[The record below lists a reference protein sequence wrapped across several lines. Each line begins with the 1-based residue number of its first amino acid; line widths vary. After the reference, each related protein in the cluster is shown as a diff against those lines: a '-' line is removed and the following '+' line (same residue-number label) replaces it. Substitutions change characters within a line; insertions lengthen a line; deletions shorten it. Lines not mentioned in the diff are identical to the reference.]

1 MTIRIYLFFNGD
13 CEAAFRTYEKHLGGR
28 DVMLMRYGGSPG
40 EAAVPADWKDKV
52 MHGSMRLGDVMLL
65 ASDAPPGRYDRPQ
78 GFRVNLAAE
87 TPEQARRMFDAL
99 ADGGTVEMALEKTF
113 FAPAFGQLRDRF
125 GIPWQ
130 VMVDQ
135 PG

>member
-1 MTIRIYLFFNGD
+1 MATRIYLFFNGE
-13 CEAAFRTYEKHLGGR
+13 CEAAFRTYEKHLGGS
-28 DVMLMRYGGSPG
+28 DVMLMRYGGTPG
-40 EAAVPADWKDKV
+40 EAMVPADWKDKV
-52 MHGSMRLGDVMLL
+52 MHGSMRLGDVTLL

-78 GFRVNLAAE
+78 GFRVNLALE
-87 TPEQARRMFDAL
+87 TVEDAQRAFAAL
-99 ADGGTVEMALEKTF
+99 ADGGTVEMALEKSF

-125 GIPWQ
+125 AIPWQ